1 MRNEAEA
8 WLKISAEDLQ
18 SAEVLF
24 ERKLFRMACYHAQQS
39 IEKIIKALLAD
50 HEVDFFRTHNLL
62 DLNNAI
68 KKLGYPALLNDEEA
82 VFLNSIYRAR
92 YPSEAGLLPL
102 GEPLEKDAARAL
114 KTAREAAGWIMG
126 LKRSERK

>member
-1 MRNEAEA
+1 MRKEAEA

-24 ERKLFRMACYHAQQS
+24 ERRLFRMACYHAQQS
-39 IEKIIKALLAD
+39 VEKILKALLAD
-50 HEVDFFRTHNLL
+50 HEVDVPRTHNIL

-68 KKLGYPALLNDEEA
+68 KKLGHSALIADEDA

-102 GEPLEKDAARAL
+102 GEPLEKDAEQAL
-114 KTAREAAGWIMG
+114 KIARDTANRMN
-126 LKRSERK
+126 RTDRK

>member
-1 MRNEAEA
+1 MRKEAEA

-24 ERKLFRMACYHAQQS
+24 ERKLFRMASYHAQQS
-39 IEKIIKALLAD
+39 VEKVLKALLAD
-50 HEVDFFRTHNLL
+50 REVDFPRTHNIL

-68 KKLGYPALLNDEEA
+68 KKLGHPAFLTDEDA

-102 GEPLEKDAARAL
+102 GEPLEKDAALAL
-114 KTAREAAGWIMG
+114 KIAKTVAGVM
-126 LKRSERK
+126 RVFSRK